1 MVMENKQ
8 NVGHENKYKGKGK
21 AIEGLFEIS
30 DNENLKNKVE
40 VVGGGGCEVG

>member
-8 NVGHENKYKGKGK
+8 NAGHDNNYKRKGKTIKGF
-21 AIEGLFEIS
+21 FEIT
-30 DNENLKNKVE
+30 DNEKMKNKVE